1 MARIHIT
8 IDIPK
13 DGPAQV
19 SITTEGNSSSPAAK
33 VPALKPTREDTAQT
47 ATSDLGDLRA
57 TREAR
62 GWSQRELARR
72 IGCSMGT
79 ITLIERGKR
88 PISNRLRAKIQSAG
102 IVLMDPKGNGVHRSR

>member
-19 SITTEGNSSSPAAK
+19 SITTEDNSAGTKVAAQR
-33 VPALKPTREDTAQT
+33 PSREDIAQT
-47 ATSDLGDLRA
+47 TSADLGDLRA

-62 GWSQRELARR
+62 GWSQRELAKR

-88 PISNRLRAKIQSAG
+88 PISKRLRAKIQNAG
-102 IVLMDPKGNGVHRSR
+102 IVLMDAKSNGVPRGR